1 MILLKIDLR
10 TFQGV
15 LIVYRSGTRNKIPI
29 SNVIFVLCQF
39 LSDHSLIERQKER
52 LGRLAMALAQHKGQ
66 LYQMSR
72 ETQILAAPPP
82 SLSTAQRLRDYVERL
97 RDQCD
102 TLAKRLEMTG
112 NGACTALL
120 TNPDCNFLSIN

>member
-1 MILLKIDLR
+1 MYLNAKKIATR
-10 TFQGV
+10 TFA
-15 LIVYRSGTRNKIPI
+15 YSFTKYKIP
-29 SNVIFVLCQF
+29 
-39 LSDHSLIERQKER
+39 DRSLIERQKER
-52 LGRLAMALAQHKGQ
+52 LGRLAKALAQHKGQ

-72 ETQILAAPPP
+72 ETQILAAPKP

-112 NGACTALL
+112 NGECTMLLL
-120 TNPDCNFLSIN
+120 T